1 MTGNTPQKA
10 EHYPGKHFGLK
21 QFKGKTSA
29 EKSSLRAQ
37 NAYFST
43 TKLLASPENFGPSG
57 LDFNMRT
64 PVKKADGDN
73 QMSRDSNNS
82 IASIE
87 SFQIYPNENRIELL
101 RKSIGRGPRK
111 RVASAVEE
119 LPRPDS
125 AIQKIF

>member
-1 MTGNTPQKA
+1 
-10 EHYPGKHFGLK
+10 
-21 QFKGKTSA
+21 
-29 EKSSLRAQ
+29 
-37 NAYFST
+37 
-43 TKLLASPENFGPSG
+43 
-57 LDFNMRT
+57 MRT

-87 SFQIYPNENRIELL
+87 SFQLGAHIFPNENPIELL

-119 LPRPDS
+119 RPRPDS